1 MDVLTHV
8 LSAMKLSGSVFLE
21 AEFTAPWCVASR
33 ITPEDCASFFPVPEH
48 VIAYHYVIDG
58 SFFCRVGAGAPV
70 EVHPGQILLLPRNDE
85 HLLGSSLSADPVNAH
100 ELILPAGDTR
110 LARISW
116 GGGGD
121 AAVIL
126 CGFLGTVTP
135 LNSFMLSLPTLL
147 VIDAAAG
154 AAGEWLASSIRY
166 ATRETLTGSP
176 HVVGKLAELLFME
189 AVRQYVDGLSEE
201 QKGWFGGLRDPHVSR
216 AMALLHA
223 RYADAWTAD
232 ALAREVG
239 VSRTVLNTRFA
250 HYVGEPPMRYLAR
263 WRMNQAAS
271 LLRERQQSAGHVAYA
286 VGFNS
291 EAAFNRAFKRE
302 FGLPPAAWRREK
314 YSLN

>member
-1 MDVLTHV
+1 
-8 LSAMKLSGSVFLE
+8 
-21 AEFTAPWCVASR
+21 
-33 ITPEDCASFFPVPEH
+33 
-48 VIAYHYVIDG
+48 VIAYHSVLQG
-58 SFFCRVGAGAPV
+58 EFLCRVGAEAPV
-70 EVHPGQILLLPRNDE
+70 GVHPGQILLLPRNDE
-85 HLLGSSLSADPVNAH
+85 HHIGSSLSADPVSAH
-100 ELILPAGDTR
+100 ELILPPGESG

-121 AAVIL
+121 VAVIL
-126 CGFLGTVTP
+126 CGFLGTLTP
-135 LNSFMLSLPTLL
+135 LNSFMLSLPSLL
-147 VIDAAAG
+147 VIDASAG

-176 HVVGKLAELLFME
+176 ELVGKLAELLFIE
-189 AVRQYVDGLSEE
+189 AVRHYVDSLPEE
-201 QKGWFGGLRDPHVSR
+201 RKGWFGGLRDPHVSR

-223 RYADAWTAD
+223 RYADAWTAE

-239 VSRTVLNTRFA
+239 VSRTVLNARFS

-263 WRMNQAAS
+263 WRMNLAAS

-314 YSLN
+314 YRLN